1 MYFFVPQV
9 PSWAP
14 FSFLHQSLLPCQRT
28 SLLTPSSRTAPRWPA
43 PRPSLN
49 LQRIK
54 VTSFETMRLL
64 CNSLTRWTFA
74 RPYVLQHGCKS
85 YMPKQQQHVLTNRK
99 FSTISIQLSQATEL
113 YKCNNVTTQSRYLCL
128 QPKNAS
134 HPLVCHSFYN
144 RDSFKR
150 FYRWKIQ

>member
-1 MYFFVPQV
+1 M

-14 FSFLHQSLLPCQRT
+14 FSFLHQSLLPCQHT

-43 PRPSLN
+43 PRPSSN

-54 VTSFETMRLL
+54 TTSFETMRLL

-74 RPYVLQHGCKS
+74 RPYVLQHGYKT
-85 YMPKQQQHVLTNRK
+85 YMPKQQQQQQQHVLTNRK
-99 FSTISIQLSQATEL
+99 FSTISTQLSQATEL
-113 YKCNNVTTQSRYLCL
+113 YKCNNVSTQSRYVSL
-128 QPKNAS
+128 QLKNAS
-134 HPLVCHSFYN
+134 HPLVCHSNPAFYN
-144 RDSFKR
+144 QNSFKR